1 MVITIRLTYGTDEKR
16 QTILLHRGL
25 PLSALSNRMLDSIV
39 NRRRGGRR
47 CTKKRTARK
56 EKSVENGTNGT
67 SSHKITEYFPLR
79 RSNRKTEKQLEQEER
94 SAMENAILTG
104 SNEEFLEIFECEEK
118 VVGFVPCGT
127 SKKMNLWLSIKD
139 FIVDRSLFHSWDNT
153 SVMFSDLLVSMICEV
168 IDLRLARIRE
178 KEYAEDDSIGSFM
191 YFSNIKISNIALM
204 LQMKRPT
211 KVVELNGSKHLI
223 LIAKR
228 NIDIGEE
235 LLYDYGDR
243 TPCTVAKNPWLLNS

>member
-118 VVGFVPCGT
+118 GRGIRALRNFQKNEFVVEYKG
-127 SKKMNLWLSIKD
+127 
-139 FIVDRSLFHSWDNT
+139 
-153 SVMFSDLLVSMICEV
+153 EV

-191 YFSNIKISNIALM
+191 YFFKYQNKQYCVDATDETPYKGRLINHSVIKPNL
-204 LQMKRPT
+204 KT